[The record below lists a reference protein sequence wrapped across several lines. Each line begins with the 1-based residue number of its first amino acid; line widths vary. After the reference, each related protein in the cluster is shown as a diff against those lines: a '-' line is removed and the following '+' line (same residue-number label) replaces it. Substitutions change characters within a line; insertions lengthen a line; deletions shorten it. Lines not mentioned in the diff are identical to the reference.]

1 MHGCKMPKVDGRS
14 ASSRAHPLLGF
25 TWMDSVI
32 ELQRQ
37 THEEVERLEKALAII
52 LSQST
57 SQVR

>member
-1 MHGCKMPKVDGRS
+1 MPKVDGRS